1 MTTDLLHPLGPEDLV
16 KIEDALARIKQAELA
31 GEMAQRAGID
41 VTAEIARMDAVK
53 SKLLTIKQVYFPG
66 Q

>member
-1 MTTDLLHPLGPEDLV
+1 MSADLLTPLGPEDLT
-16 KIEDALARIKQAELA
+16 KIESALAQIGKAELA

-41 VTAEIARMDAVK
+41 VTDQVKRLDEVK
-53 SKLLTIKQVYFPG
+53 SKLLRIKQVYFPG